1 MSLILPSTVA
11 PATPAAPT
19 APTPSGKA
27 DAKATARS
35 DEQDQD
41 KPGSFSEALA
51 RSLEPAGEKT
61 DKPIAKTGTLA
72 TARRQTDPKETDT
85 DDLMN
90 LMALSLP
97 PIESRMIKTAVPADA
112 AATVEGTAP
121 EIASALPTIPGSAK
135 ADGAEVLLNNSLAG
149 VLAPASE
156 TIATATVSTN
166 AQPQASLVPE
176 RAYPYGITSNG
187 RTDIQQQASLVSGL
201 TAASP
206 KNAGQTSLQAMDAPQ
221 ADDAEIKIDPLL
233 MAGPTKDDAPRAD
246 LARVLPRG
254 ASKAAASSAVA
265 STPENA
271 AAPITIPPAGTDVTV
286 SAALPLSPATA
297 AVQTSGG
304 IAASSAPNP
313 TTTTTLVPEV
323 GSNEWGKALSQQV
336 VHMGNA
342 GQQVAELQLNPPGL
356 GPLKVT
362 LSMNDQQIQ
371 AIFVS
376 AHSSVRTAVE
386 AALPQLRATLAE
398 NGISLGNTSVGAE
411 SQPQTAFSNGQDSQR
426 ERGTYRPAG
435 MADTTSLLQTRTVT
449 EPVRRNGGM
458 RIDTYA

>member
-1 MSLILPSTVA
+1 MSLILPSTA
-11 PATPAAPT
+11 TPATPA
-19 APTPSGKA
+19 PSGKA
-27 DAKATARS
+27 GTKATARS
-35 DEQDQD
+35 DEQDQG
-41 KPGSFSEALA
+41 KPGSFGEALA
-51 RSLEPAGEKT
+51 RSLEPTGEKT
-61 DKPIAKTGTLA
+61 DKPIVKTGILA
-72 TARRQTDPKETDT
+72 TARRQADPEKTDT
-85 DDLMN
+85 DDLVN
-90 LMALSLP
+90 LMALSLT
-97 PIESRMIKTAVPADA
+97 PIESRMIKTAVPAGA

-121 EIASALPTIPGSAK
+121 GIASALPAIPGSA
-135 ADGAEVLLNNSLAG
+135 AAGGTEVLSNNPLAEI
-149 VLAPASE
+149 LAPAGE
-156 TIATATVSTN
+156 TIETPAASTN
-166 AQPQASLVPE
+166 
-176 RAYPYGITSNG
+176 T
-187 RTDIQQQASLVSGL
+187 QQQASLVSGL

-206 KNAGQTSLQAMDAPQ
+206 KNAGQTSLQATDTPQ

-233 MAGPTKDDAPRAD
+233 MAGQTKDDAARAD

-271 AAPITIPPAGTDVTV
+271 ASPIAIHPAGTDATV
-286 SAALPLSPATA
+286 SISAALPLNPATA
-297 AVQTSGG
+297 AVQTPGG

-313 TTTTTLVPEV
+313 TATTTLVPEV

-371 AIFVS
+371 AMFVS

-398 NGISLGNTSVGAE
+398 SGISLGNTSVGAE
-411 SQPQTAFSNGQDSQR
+411 SQPQTAFSNGQDGQR
-426 ERGTYRPAG
+426 ERGAYRPAG
-435 MADTTSLLQTRTVT
+435 MADTATLLQARTVM
-449 EPVRRNGGM
+449 EPVRRNSGM